1 MWGKPTL
8 VPEVYSSA
16 NEVFS
21 IVFLLFTVILPDK
34 LLNSLATDH
43 IVSEESPVI
52 SFSMN
57 IEDNYCISIIFPK
70 VILKRL

>member
-21 IVFLLFTVILPDK
+21 TVFLLFTVILPDK

-43 IVSEESPVI
+43 IVSKESPVI

-57 IEDNYCISIIFPK
+57 IE
-70 VILKRL
+70 LKITIVFLSYSLKSY